1 MNPAKILVLQ
11 AHYCDK
17 LYQAGLPHQ
26 QSTPEIVDR
35 YQALKAQGYIALKD
49 VEHIEQWR
57 AKR

>member
-1 MNPAKILVLQ
+1 MLQ